1 MQAIYQAD
9 VFQWFPG
16 LRTCGN
22 KWQFLKKKKS
32 SVVHGGGGIAADY
45 KGRLITGQKKS
56 QDHDEMLY

>member
-22 KWQFLKKKKS
+22 KWQFLKKKK
-32 SVVHGGGGIAADY
+32 VVWYMGGGIAADY